1 MPTANVKVLFIGK
14 AWDVPYDVRECTQL
28 NNLFATIASFQPQ
41 VIVTSEFIPASLNV
55 APFEIRKKWI
65 HVDPL
70 VTQENL
76 ITAIENCYFGSLWG
90 HALQDQHPL
99 VSVYTGVYNTGD
111 YLRDT
116 YQSLREQT
124 YTNWEWVVV
133 DDESTDETW
142 ERLQAIAREDIR
154 VRPVRVKHSGSI
166 GTVKDIATRL
176 AYGPYLVELDHD
188 DMLTD
193 NALAEIK
200 NAFEANPEVGMV
212 YSNFAEFF
220 SDGSPH
226 RYEDTFW
233 KDRYRET
240 VYRGKTYLEC
250 RTPDIYD
257 AFGPAFTDQFAWYL
271 TVGPNHVR
279 AYRTT
284 ELRRLGGYSY
294 TLPVADDWD
303 LFARFY
309 LYSKIHHLDKLLY
322 LYRFLDRGGN
332 TTFIRNK
339 SIQDH
344 LELAR
349 AHYSAAFIEANEKRL
364 QRERMGTAVE

>member
-14 AWDVPYDVRECTQL
+14 TWDVPYDVKACKQL
-28 NNLFATIASFQPQ
+28 NNLFSIIAIFQPQ

-70 VTQENL
+70 VSKEDL
-76 ITAIENCYFGSLWG
+76 IAAIENCYSSNLWG
-90 HALQDQHPL
+90 HVLQDRHPL
-99 VSVYTGVYNTGD
+99 VSVYTSVYNTGD
-111 YLRDT
+111 FLRDT

-124 YTNWEWVVV
+124 YNNWEWVVV

-154 VRPVRVKHSGSI
+154 VRPVRIKHSGSI

-188 DMLTD
+188 DRLTD
-193 NALAEIK
+193 FALEEIK
-200 NAFEANPEVGMV
+200 NAFEADPEVGMV
-212 YSNFAEFF
+212 YSNFAEFYA
-220 SDGSPH
+220 DGSPH
-226 RYEDTFW
+226 RYEDAFW

-240 VYRGKTYLEC
+240 VYHNRTYLEC
-250 RTPDIYD
+250 RAPNVYD

-279 AYRTT
+279 AYRAS
-284 ELRRLGGYSY
+284 ELRRLGGYSHN
-294 TLPVADDWD
+294 LPVADDWD

-309 LYSKIHHLDKLLY
+309 FYSKIRHLDKLLY
-322 LYRFLDRGGN
+322 LYRLLDRSGN
-332 TTFIRNK
+332 TTFVRNK

-364 QRERMGTAVE
+364 RREHAEEVLE